1 MPAPTYIEGE
11 QLVQLLRG
19 EDSTETC
26 VLDVRDEDFQGG
38 HIRGCLNIWSEEFY
52 DDENVDAV
60 IQKHGL
66 LRYRQVVVT
75 CFMSQQ
81 RGPFCAKRL
90 ASRLDALAT
99 QDVPKV
105 QVLYGGMRKFK
116 RDYAGD
122 PDLFDNLVL

>member
-1 MPAPTYIEGE
+1 MLELIERRCTPHIMALAIDLTGD
-11 QLVQLLRG
+11 R

-81 RGPFCAKRL
+81 RGPFCAKRY
-90 ASRLDALAT
+90 RLIRLLRSALHRT
-99 QDVPKV
+99 FVNRPSVIVTVVGTTTLGFQR
-105 QVLYGGMRKFK
+105 M
-116 RDYAGD
+116 
-122 PDLFDNLVL
+122 

>member
-19 EDSTETC
+19 EDKKTTC

-52 DDENVDAV
+52 EDENIDSL
-60 IQKHGL
+60 IQKFGL

-90 ASRLDALAT
+90 ASRLDAIAA
-99 QDVPKV
+99 QEVPKV
-105 QVLYGGMRKFK
+105 LVLYGGIRKFK
-116 RDYAGD
+116 KDYAEES
-122 PDLFDNLVL
+122 DLLQNMAL